1 MASTVGDP
9 STTTISTR
17 SYYHVLQIDGYST
30 IFDTLADFSCIDSL
44 PFDAGGYRWHINF
57 NPKGSR
63 PETADFIALFLLLA
77 DPVDDEAVTANI
89 TFSLLNP
96 DLQDSASLY
105 RRTGIAPVAF
115 SKVNRECGYRKFIKR
130 ECFERSSKFLKDDRF
145 AIRVDV
151 HIVKR
156 ASSSMVVPP
165 SDLHRHLHGL
175 LSSKEGADVE
185 LRVGGE
191 KFAAHRLVLGARSSV
206 FKAALFHQTEEGST
220 STNAVI
226 QIQDMDA
233 RVFRVLLTFIYTDV
247 LPDMDHQ
254 DEFAMTGRLIV
265 AADRYNLQRLKLM
278 CEDRLC
284 GHIGTASVATILAL
298 AKKHHCPSLKQA
310 CFEFLGSFVAL
321 SKVIGTKQFEYLELS
336 WPNVMNELICN
347 VIARYE
353 EKKQIVGCNNQ
364 EIHESVMLFR

>member
-57 NPKGSR
+57 YPKGSS

-96 DLQDSASLY
+96 DLQDSVSLY

-151 HIVKR
+151 HIMKR

-165 SDLHRHLHGL
+165 SDLHWHLHGL

-206 FKAALFHQTEEGST
+206 FKAELFHQTEEGST
-220 STNAVI
+220 STNVVI
-226 QIQDMDA
+226 QIRDMEA
-233 RVFRVLLTFIYTDV
+233 RVFRALLTFIYTQTYCQTWIIR
-247 LPDMDHQ
+247 MS
-254 DEFAMTGRLIV
+254 
-265 AADRYNLQRLKLM
+265 LQ
-278 CEDRLC
+278 
-284 GHIGTASVATILAL
+284 
-298 AKKHHCPSLKQA
+298 
-310 CFEFLGSFVAL
+310 
-321 SKVIGTKQFEYLELS
+321 
-336 WPNVMNELICN
+336 
-347 VIARYE
+347 
-353 EKKQIVGCNNQ
+353 
-364 EIHESVMLFR
+364 